1 MSKGFYEVIIPTS
14 FLRACPKDNPHL
26 VGAFRSRGQVLAA
39 LLGVMVSGTQT
50 SLLHMALKFYEESLS
65 LIQPELS
72 IGSSVDMEQKRKL
85 GHDWAGEVVRLRDK
99 PKWNDRLFTSGYSYA
114 VQGHVLVRLLVT
126 QKCKRNLDGTSS
138 IEVCSVRV
146 VFLWP
151 VW

>member
-1 MSKGFYEVIIPTS
+1 M
-14 FLRACPKDNPHL
+14 R
-26 VGAFRSRGQVLAA
+26 
-39 LLGVMVSGTQT
+39 VMVSGTQT
-50 SLLHMALKFYEESLS
+50 SLLQMALKFYEESLS

-72 IGSSVDMEQKRKL
+72 VGSSVDIEQKRKL

-99 PKWNDRLFTSGYSYA
+99 PKWNDRLFTSGYSYTL
-114 VQGHVLVRLLVT
+114 QGHVLVRLLVT

-151 VW
+151 VWSSGVLRSLSLYQGRRVAHGGQALFTLLWPECFVVEFCT